1 MVVCKTLVFC
11 TLQCVNWVTL
21 YFVSLQWRHR
31 GPVNSPHKWP
41 VTRKMLPF
49 DDVIMSYSVFSQISM
64 AGCFV
69 KQLETAAT
77 DLLIV
82 SFAKAGSLEYV
93 MKNEMIVKNTL
104 SWIYPLHVSF
114 KIESPFCNRNYGYI
128 WVKKSSKLPEGT
140 DTVLADR
147 LECKYIYIHVYSC
160 VSVFSTKFY
169 RTVNKTTTVG
179 LWV

>member
-1 MVVCKTLVFC
+1 MGAIPSQITSPTIVYSTVDSDADQRKHESSASLA
-11 TLQCVNWVTL
+11 
-21 YFVSLQWRHR
+21 FVRGIHR

-41 VTRKMLPF
+41 VARKMFPF

-77 DLLIV
+77 DILIV

-128 WVKKSSKLPEGT
+128 WVKIKSSKLPEGT

-147 LECKYIYIHVYSC
+147 L
-160 VSVFSTKFY
+160 
-169 RTVNKTTTVG
+169 
-179 LWV
+179 